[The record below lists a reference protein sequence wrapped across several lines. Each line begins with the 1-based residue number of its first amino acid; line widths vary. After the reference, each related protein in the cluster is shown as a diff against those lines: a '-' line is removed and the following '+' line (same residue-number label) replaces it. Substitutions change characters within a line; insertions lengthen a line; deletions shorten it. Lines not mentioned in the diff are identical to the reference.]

1 MTTKKLYVLTDE
13 HRAQLKPWAQ
23 RWIANAMSTKPM
35 DDDDRAKCV
44 EAVYGMYEAAGLKR
58 PRVVFVPSPF
68 VARFAAGFAAAIWH
82 VRKCRGTG
90 TGGATLH
97 ATRDATAAATRD
109 ATAAAALRATQDS
122 TSDATSDAPWG
133 EVLGS
138 TLRATS
144 DATLDATLNS
154 TLNAT
159 SSATQATT
167 SDTTWSEASDETLSA
182 TFHATREA
190 TSGATR
196 DATAAA
202 SRDAEYATRAVA
214 ETAAR
219 LDVNLVV
226 SRSAASKVSLGTT
239 TVTCSATGLAT
250 DPATS
255 EALDEAVSGVVNTA
269 TEQETYAA
277 TRADTLSGVDVAT
290 ELSARFVYAVNPNVV
305 QYSSQDVFYSALSAT
320 NDATGAAAKASLSEW
335 WVMPGDMRALADQ
348 IGVGSFGI
356 QCASRASDMWQ
367 GGNQWSSYDSFLS
380 FFRHVAKLDIDYSK
394 WQHWE
399 TLSLHS
405 GPRFVHEEFCII
417 SDRPR
422 VLKVDPQNRPHCED
436 GPFCAWSDGCELYSW
451 HGARVPADWIVNR
464 KTLDPKIA
472 LTHENVELRRAAAE
486 IVGWAKVLEC
496 VSARVVDED
505 KDPEIGVLLEAD
517 IPDSPGARFLKVR
530 CGTGRTFVLPVPG
543 GMKTA
548 LDANSWTYGIDAKEL
563 LKLEAR
569 T

>member
-82 VRKCRGTG
+82 ARKCQGAGTG
-90 TGGATLH
+90 NATLH
-97 ATRDATAAATRD
+97 ATRDATLDAADAATF
-109 ATAAAALRATQDS
+109 RATLA
-122 TSDATSDAPWG
+122 ATS
-133 EVLGS
+133 
-138 TLRATS
+138 RATLNDTRNRTEAETS
-144 DATLDATLNS
+144 TATLDATSAATLS
-154 TLNAT
+154 ATLNAT
-159 SSATQATT
+159 SSATQATA
-167 SDTTWSEASDETLSA
+167 SNTTWAEASDETLSA
-182 TFHATREA
+182 TFRATSAA

-196 DATAAA
+196 DAAEAATSAA
-202 SRDAEYATRAVA
+202 SRDAEYATRAVT
-214 ETAAR
+214 ETATR
-219 LDVNLVV
+219 TDTHW
-226 SRSAASKVSLGTT
+226 AASGFAVREVSFGTSDAAY
-239 TVTCSATGLAT
+239 SATGLAT
-250 DPATS
+250 DSATS

-277 TRADTLSGVDVAT
+277 TRADTLLGVDVAT
-290 ELSARFVYAVNPNVV
+290 ELSARLVYAVNPNVV

-320 NDATGAAAKASLSEW
+320 NDATSAAAKASLSEW
-335 WVMPGDMRALADQ
+335 WVMPGGMRALADQ

-451 HGARVPADWIVNR
+451 HGVRVPADWIVNR

-548 LDANSWTYGIDAKEL
+548 LDANSWTYGIDVKEL